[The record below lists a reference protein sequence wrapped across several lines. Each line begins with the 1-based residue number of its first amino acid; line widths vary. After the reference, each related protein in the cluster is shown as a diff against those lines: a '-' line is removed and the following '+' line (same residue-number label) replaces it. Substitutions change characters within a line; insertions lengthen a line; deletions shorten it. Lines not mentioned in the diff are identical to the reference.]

1 MEKRCNNSTDR
12 MCEELETVP
21 YIVLE
26 SELYR
31 AERREK
37 RLNIVLVISAL
48 ATIISCALS
57 FAVSLRKK
65 R

>member
-1 MEKRCNNSTDR
+1 MKRRYNNSTDR
-12 MCEELETVP
+12 MCEDLETVP

-31 AERREK
+31 TERREK
-37 RLNIVLVISAL
+37 RLCVVVVLSSI
-48 ATIISCALS
+48 ATILSCALS
-57 FAVSLRKK
+57 FAVSFLKK

>member
-1 MEKRCNNSTDR
+1 MKRRYNNSTDR

-21 YIVLE
+21 FVVLE

-31 AERREK
+31 TERREK
-37 RLNIVLVISAL
+37 RLCAVVVLSSV
-48 ATIISCALS
+48 ATILSCALS
-57 FAVSLRKK
+57 FAVSFKKK

>member
-12 MCEELETVP
+12 MREGLETVP
-21 YIVLE
+21 FVVLE

-31 AERREK
+31 TERREK
-37 RLNIVLVISAL
+37 RLCAVVVLSSI
-48 ATIISCALS
+48 ATILSCALS
-57 FAVSLRKK
+57 FAVSFLKK

>member
-21 YIVLE
+21 FVVLE

-31 AERREK
+31 TERREK
-37 RLNIVLVISAL
+37 RLCAVVVLSSIAAIL
-48 ATIISCALS
+48 SCALS
-57 FAVSLRKK
+57 FAVSFLKK

>member
-12 MCEELETVP
+12 MCEGLETVP
-21 YIVLE
+21 FVVLE

-31 AERREK
+31 TERREK
-37 RLNIVLVISAL
+37 RLCAVVVLSSI
-48 ATIISCALS
+48 ATILSCALS
-57 FAVSLRKK
+57 FAVSFLKK

>member
-1 MEKRCNNSTDR
+1 

-21 YIVLE
+21 FVVLE

-31 AERREK
+31 TERREK
-37 RLNIVLVISAL
+37 RLCAVVVLSSI
-48 ATIISCALS
+48 ATILSCALS
-57 FAVSLRKK
+57 FAVSFLKK

>member
-1 MEKRCNNSTDR
+1 

-21 YIVLE
+21 FVVLE

-31 AERREK
+31 TERREK
-37 RLNIVLVISAL
+37 RLCAVVVLSSI
-48 ATIISCALS
+48 ATILSCALS
-57 FAVSLRKK
+57 FAVSFKKK

>member
-12 MCEELETVP
+12 MREELETVP
-21 YIVLE
+21 FVVLE

-31 AERREK
+31 TERREK
-37 RLNIVLVISAL
+37 RLCAVVVLSSI
-48 ATIISCALS
+48 ATILSCALS
-57 FAVSLRKK
+57 FAVSFLKK